1 MADVS
6 QLEVNGTTYNIC
18 DATARDSL
26 SHVLELVY
34 PIGSVYIN
42 ASDSTNPATLLGFG
56 TWERVGTGRV
66 MIDANSTYAA
76 GSTGGSATHT
86 HTTGDCTLTAAQSGV
101 PAHAH
106 GLNSHTHS
114 VGAHSHGLNSHT
126 HTLSSHTHKYAKPNT
141 PTGSTAIT
149 VAQMP
154 KNYAKFTVRRGWNSA
169 NTWYPGA
176 FTDTGWNSTVANS
189 TRTDINPWDM
199 YVNSGASNGTT
210 ITLTGGGNGHT
221 HTIGTTSTA
230 SEGPSSN
237 TSGAAS
243 GNTASS
249 TAFDSGA
256 ASGNTANNTAAAAAS
271 AHNHGD
277 TGSGS
282 TIQPWVGV
290 YMWKRTA

>member
-34 PIGSVYIN
+34 PVGSVYIN

-114 VGAHSHGLNSHT
+114 VGAHTHGLNSHT

-141 PTGSTAIT
+141 PTGNVTLTLDQIPSHSHRPSLIGQGTQNRNGGFDWAYGTNNAGWHGSGNTPSTA
-149 VAQMP
+149 
-154 KNYAKFTVRRGWNSA
+154 
-169 NTWYPGA
+169 
-176 FTDTGWNSTVANS
+176 
-189 TRTDINPWDM
+189 
-199 YVNSGASNGTT
+199 SGYIECA
-210 ITLTGGGNGHT
+210 GGGKAHS
-221 HTIGTTSTA
+221 HTIGTISTA

-256 ASGNTANNTAAAAAS
+256 ASGNTANNTAAAASS

>member
-101 PAHAH
+101 PAHSH
-106 GLNSHTHS
+106 GLNSHKHS

-126 HTLSSHTHKYAKPNT
+126 HTYNQVKT
-141 PTGSTAIT
+141 PSGST
-149 VAQMP
+149 
-154 KNYAKFTVRRGWNSA
+154 
-169 NTWYPGA
+169 
-176 FTDTGWNSTVANS
+176 
-189 TRTDINPWDM
+189 
-199 YVNSGASNGTT
+199 
-210 ITLTGGGNGHT
+210 TLTAAQSGVPAHHHKGYVYYGSTPPSDVTATSGSGLNYTYSSSKVIGITTTMFNGGIEGGAKAATSGHT
-221 HTIGTTSTA
+221 HPISTE
-230 SEGPSSN
+230 SKN
-237 TSGAAS
+237 TGAAS
-243 GNTASS
+243 GNTANS

>member
-66 MIDANSTYAA
+66 MIDANSTYTA

-101 PAHAH
+101 PAHSH
-106 GLNSHTHS
+106 GLNSHKHS
-114 VGAHSHGLNSHT
+114 VGAHAHGLNSHT

-141 PTGSTAIT
+141 PTDSTAIT

-154 KNYAKFTVRRGWNSA
+154 KNYAKFTVRKGHDGGS
-169 NTWYPGA
+169 TWYAGA
-176 FTDTGWNSTVANS
+176 LDGTNATIANS
-189 TRTDINPWDM
+189 SRTDVAPLDL
-199 YVNSGASNGTT
+199 YVSSSHSTNGTT
-210 ITLTGGGNGHT
+210 ITLTGGGGGHT

-243 GNTASS
+243 GNTANS

-256 ASGNTANNTAAAAAS
+256 ASGDTANNTAAAASS